1 MTREGSRR
9 RRERNRYRG
18 FVKPTTSPLQAL
30 TSNLNVHAIIP
41 TYNESGKIGRVLSVL
56 KEIDILG
63 EIIVVDDGSTD
74 GTLQEVTQLAEE
86 DSRIRILCHVRNL
99 GKGEAI
105 FTGWHASRAPY
116 LLLLDA
122 DLFGL
127 KPAHIQDLIQ
137 PVLDGRADMTIGQF
151 KGGIWRSDFSHWLT
165 PWLSGQ
171 RCLRSELL
179 AKISYRAAAGYGFE
193 TALTVAAR
201 QHEWRCLRVPLRGV
215 WHIPSESR
223 RGLFRGLLTR
233 ARMYGQIILAWYLAG
248 GFRRFGLN
256 PRVR

>member
-1 MTREGSRR
+1 M
-9 RRERNRYRG
+9 
-18 FVKPTTSPLQAL
+18 KPTT
-30 TSNLNVHAIIP
+30 TSFRANTTNSSVHAIIP
-41 TYNESGKIGRVLSVL
+41 TFNEAGKVGGVLTIL
-56 KEIDILG
+56 KKVDCLS

-74 GTLQEVTQLAEE
+74 STLQEVMQLAEE
-86 DSRIRILCHVRNL
+86 DSRIRILCHVKNL

-105 FTGWHASRAPY
+105 FTGWHASRAGY

-137 PVLDGRADMTIGQF
+137 PVLDGKADMTIGQF
-151 KGGIWRSDFSHWLT
+151 KEGIWRSDFSHWLT

-179 AKISYRAAAGYGFE
+179 TRISHQAASGYGFE

-201 QHEWRCLRVPLRGV
+201 QNDWRCIRVPLRGV

-223 RGLFRGLLTR
+223 RGLFPGLYTR

-248 GFRRFGLN
+248 GFRRLGLN

>member
-1 MTREGSRR
+1 MT
-9 RRERNRYRG
+9 
-18 FVKPTTSPLQAL
+18 PTTSSIPAN
-30 TSNLNVHAIIP
+30 TSNSNVHAIVP
-41 TYNESGKIGRVLSVL
+41 TFNEAGKVGRVLSVL
-56 KEIDILG
+56 KEIDCLG

-74 GTLQEVTQLAEE
+74 GTLQEITELAEE
-86 DSRIRILCHVRNL
+86 DKRIRIICHIKNT

-105 FTGWHASRAPY
+105 FSGWHASHADH

-127 KPAHIQDLIQ
+127 KPSHIQDLIQ
-137 PVLDGRADMTIGQF
+137 PVLEGKADMTIGQF
-151 KGGIWRSDFSHWLT
+151 KGGTWRSDFSHFLT

-179 AKISYRAAAGYGFE
+179 AQVSRQAASGYGFE

-201 QHEWRCLRVPLRGV
+201 QNEWRCLRVPMWGV

-223 RGLFRGLLTR
+223 RGLLLGLRTR
-233 ARMYGQIILAWYLAG
+233 SRMYGQIIYAWYLAG
-248 GFRRFGLN
+248 GFRRLGLS

>member
-1 MTREGSRR
+1 
-9 RRERNRYRG
+9 
-18 FVKPTTSPLQAL
+18 VPTF
-30 TSNLNVHAIIP
+30 
-41 TYNESGKIGRVLSVL
+41 NEAGKVGRVLTVL
-56 KEIDILG
+56 KEVECLG

-74 GTLQEVTQLAEE
+74 GTLQEITDLAEE
-86 DSRIRILCHVRNL
+86 DRRIRILCHVKNL

-105 FTGWHASRAPY
+105 FSGWRASHADY
-116 LLLLDA
+116 LVLLDA

-127 KPAHIQDLIQ
+127 KPAHIQDLMR
-137 PVLDGRADMTIGQF
+137 PVLEGKADMTIGQF
-151 KGGIWRSDFSHWLT
+151 KQGTWRSDISHFLT

-179 AKISYRAAAGYGFE
+179 AQVSRQAASGYGFE

-201 QHEWRCLRVPLRGV
+201 QNGWHCLRVPMRGV

-223 RGLFRGLLTR
+223 RGLLPGLRTR
-233 ARMYGQIILAWYLAG
+233 SRMYGQIIYAWYLAG
-248 GFRRFGLN
+248 GFRRLGLS